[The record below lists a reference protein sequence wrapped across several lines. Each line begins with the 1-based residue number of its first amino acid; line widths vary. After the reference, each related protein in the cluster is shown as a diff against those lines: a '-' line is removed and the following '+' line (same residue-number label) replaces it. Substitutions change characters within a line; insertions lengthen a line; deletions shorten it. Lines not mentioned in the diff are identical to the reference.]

1 MRKEIAQRRLL
12 VAIAR
17 QTIRVVTLHALDA
30 AVVVC
35 AVVAAALLTTLHNPE
50 RTALP
55 LAALVLVGLN
65 ARNAYNADDAR
76 RDPMRIVTGV
86 MVATGA
92 IGITS
97 VLPSTVMPPLDFL
110 VAFGVLAV
118 VGLMAERWL
127 VELAVRQAY
136 ARGIGLRKA
145 VIVGRH
151 GEVQE
156 LMAALTEDSHGDH
169 CIAGYVTPTHVI
181 DAQALGSVDDID
193 AILDRTDPSELI
205 LTSSLG
211 PDVLRRVA
219 NACATRGV
227 AILAVPSWGHAIRS
241 WVEPVRVGKLPAYHV
256 HPARLAMPALLL
268 KRATDLV
275 LTGVGLVVAAPL
287 MALIAVAIKVDSRG
301 PIFYRQRRVGLGG
314 REFMMWKFRSM
325 VREADESRDSI
336 AHLNTYRDDRLFKLP
351 LDPRVTRVGRVLR
364 RFSMDELPQLI
375 NVLRGEMSLVGPR
388 PPLPSEVG
396 KYEPRH
402 FIRLSV
408 VPGMTGPWQVN
419 GRNLI
424 TDFEEIVCLEKG
436 YVDTWSLRMDVHI
449 MFRTIGVVLSGK
461 GAY

>member
-30 AVVVC
+30 AVVIC
-35 AVVAAALLTTLHNPE
+35 AVAAAALLTTLHDVE
-50 RTALP
+50 RMALP

-65 ARNAYNADDAR
+65 ARSAYNADDAR

-86 MVATGA
+86 IVATA
-92 IGITS
+92 ATGITS
-97 VLPSTVMPPLDFL
+97 VLPRNAMPSPNFL
-110 VAFGVLAV
+110 VVFGVLAV
-118 VGLMAERWL
+118 LGLMTERWL
-127 VELAVRQAY
+127 VDLAVRQAY

-156 LMAALTEDSHGDH
+156 LMAALTEDSHGEH
-169 CIAGYVTPTHVI
+169 CVAGYVTPTHVI
-181 DAQALGSVDDID
+181 DPQALGAVDDID
-193 AILDRTDPSELI
+193 AILDRTDPAELI

-211 PDVLRRVA
+211 PDVLRGVA

-227 AILAVPSWGHAIRS
+227 AILAVPSWSHAIRS

-275 LTGVGLVVAAPL
+275 LTGFGLIVAMPL
-287 MALIAVAIKVDSRG
+287 MAFIAIAIKLDSRG
-301 PIFYRQRRVGLGG
+301 PVFYRQRRVGLGG

-325 VREADESRDSI
+325 VQEADDSRDSI
-336 AHLNTYRDDRLFKLP
+336 AHLNAYRDERLFKLP
-351 LDPRVTRVGRVLR
+351 RDPRVTRVGRVLR

-402 FIRLSV
+402 FVRLSV

-436 YVDTWSLRMDVHI
+436 YVDTWSLSMDVHI
-449 MFRTIGVVLSGK
+449 MLRTIGVVLSGK